1 MNELKVKTKV
11 IGVDLTLNNTTCAVV
26 DIRGTILAKEVFP
39 TSDYPDIST
48 YVSVLYETIM
58 KLVRENG
65 GTAEIRSV
73 GISAPS
79 SNYMTG
85 SIENAANL
93 PWKGV
98 VPLAAM
104 LRDRL
109 GMAVVLA
116 NDGYVTALGEHAFG
130 SAHGM
135 NDFVVM
141 TFSMGGVGSCVF
153 TNGKPHL
160 GNNGFAGEIGHT
172 CIELNGRQCGCGHKG
187 CLERYVS
194 TRGILD
200 TAREMMAESD
210 EPSLMRNIEHLNFKA
225 FVLCCRQGDKLAIE
239 AVRRTGTILG
249 RSIANYATALNP
261 EAVVLTGDINQVM
274 EWLLEPTRE
283 SLEENVF
290 HNLRGK
296 VKILP
301 SILET
306 AERTVLG
313 ASALAWGVK
322 EYSLFK

>member
-225 FVLCCRQGDKLAIE
+225 FVLCCQQGDKLAIE

-313 ASALAWGVK
+313 ASSACLGRQRIFTV
-322 EYSLFK
+322 